1 MKAFV
6 TDTNLSSALEAR
18 HVRRRYGAKHAL
30 DGVNLSIPAAGGV
43 TALLG
48 PNGAGKSTLV
58 NCALGLSRISGGE
71 LRTFDRLPGSIFAR
85 KRIGVMLQDAELPEN
100 LTGREHIRLFASYY
114 ADPIPTDDVI
124 AQCMIGEF
132 ADIAYQKL
140 SGGQK
145 RRVQFAL
152 AIVGRPDLVF
162 LDEPTAG
169 LDIDARRNL
178 WSVIRTIAENGAAVV
193 LATHYLD
200 EADLLADR
208 IIVIGKGRIISDAP
222 TPQFREKLGCGVI
235 RCGTR
240 LSGEALC
247 GLPAVRSAHR
257 TGRFAEVST
266 YDAALTL
273 RALFEADETIHNLT
287 VREPT
292 LEDVFLDITNPRS
305 PGSEG

>member
-1 MKAFV
+1 MTGA
-6 TDTNLSSALEAR
+6 NPSSALEAR
-18 HVRRRYGAKHAL
+18 QVTRRYGAKAAL
-30 DGVNLSIPAAGGV
+30 DGVDLVIPASGGV

-58 NCALGLSRISGGE
+58 NCALGLSRISDGE
-71 LRTFDRLPGSIFAR
+71 LRTFGDRPGSISVR

-114 ADPIPTDDVI
+114 ARPARTDDII
-124 AQCMIGEF
+124 AQCMIGDF

-145 RRVQFAL
+145 RRIQFAL
-152 AIVGRPDLVF
+152 AIVGKPDLVF
-162 LDEPTAG
+162 LDEPTTG

-178 WSVIRTIAENGAAVV
+178 WGVIRDLAGTGAAVV

-208 IIVIGKGRIISDAP
+208 IVVIGNGRILSDAP
-222 TPQFREKLGCGVI
+222 APQFREQLGGGVI

-240 LSGEALC
+240 LPARSICA
-247 GLPAVRSAHR
+247 LPAVRAAHR
-257 TGRFAEVST
+257 NGRFAEVST
-266 YDAALTL
+266 NDAAVTL
-273 RALFEADETIHNLT
+273 RALFEADETIDNLT

-292 LEDVFLDITNPRS
+292 LEDVFLEITNSHRHG
-305 PGSEG
+305 GSG